1 MKTYSFSAIF
11 TALLML
17 TLAGPALA
25 GQGAAAT
32 PPAPVRPVAPAAPQP
47 TTAAERDLLNRT
59 INMQQRQMV
68 PMQDDRGAQ
77 ETRDWFR
84 KVLDQY
90 PPSVREVLQIDTSLL
105 SRPDY
110 LAPYPALAQFL
121 EQHPEVAHNPA
132 YFVGTPDSQ
141 PEYGPQSATME
152 TARAWREFVQMV
164 PVVAIVFIITS
175 ALAGVIRTL
184 LDQRRWQR
192 AAKMHMEIQ
201 NKLLD
206 RFAGNG
212 ELLAYLETPTGRGL
226 ADLQLPGLGAVA
238 RPMDAPATRI
248 FWPLQTGI
256 VVLAAGIG
264 LGYMGPRMG
273 IAGGSISGVGVLV
286 GAIGLGFIVSAIA
299 SFILSHRLGLV
310 PAVAKADLG
319 RGMPDA

>member
-1 MKTYSFSAIF
+1 MKTHLCSALL
-11 TALLML
+11 TVLLML
-17 TLAGPALA
+17 TVAGPTLA
-25 GQGAAAT
+25 AQRPT
-32 PPAPVRPVAPAAPQP
+32 VPPAPVRPVAPAAPQP
-47 TTAAERDLLNRT
+47 AQAPVV
-59 INMQQRQMV
+59 QMV
-68 PMQDDRGAQ
+68 PMQDDRGAR
-77 ETRDWFR
+77 ETREWFR
-84 KVLDQY
+84 KVLEQY
-90 PPSVREVLQIDTSLL
+90 PPSVREVLRIDTSLL

-110 LAPYPALAQFL
+110 LATYPALAQFL

-152 TARAWREFVQMV
+152 TIRAWSNFFRLL

-184 LDQRRWQR
+184 IDQHRWQR
-192 AAKMHMEIQ
+192 AARMHMEIQ

-206 RFAGNG
+206 RFAGSG
-212 ELLAYLETPTGRGL
+212 ELLAYLETPNGRGL
-226 ADLQLPGLGAVA
+226 SDLQLPGLGSVA
-238 RPMDAPATRI
+238 RPMDTPANRI

-264 LGYMGPRMG
+264 LSYMGPRMG
-273 IAGGSISGVGVLV
+273 FVGGSISGVGVLV

-310 PAVAKADLG
+310 PAVPRADLG
-319 RGMPDA
+319 RGTPEA